1 MKVILDLLEG
11 VLMAVINGLGDHAMV
26 RVEKRRHC
34 EKRCERVQHTE
45 TQLLRFVRQSY
56 QNDTRKVAKMLCEA
70 VLE

>member
-11 VLMAVINGLGDHAMV
+11 VLMAVINGLGDHAMI
-26 RVEKRRHC
+26 RVGKRRHC
-34 EKRCERVQHTE
+34 GKRCERIQHTE